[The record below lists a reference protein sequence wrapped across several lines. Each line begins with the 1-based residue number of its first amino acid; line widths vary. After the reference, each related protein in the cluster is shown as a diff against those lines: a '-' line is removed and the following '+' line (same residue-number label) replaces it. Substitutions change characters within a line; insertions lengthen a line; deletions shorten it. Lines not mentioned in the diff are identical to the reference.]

1 MPLMRSGEKRIPAGT
16 PDKYRLTDRVLNSKY
31 YTQSSRGDLREVG
44 ERVSKV
50 EARDISSVS
59 PWKLCMRCW
68 KSLESAEGEDKTLV
82 RFPDGRGEVQHMD
95 GTSTR
100 GYNYIHMTCPAP
112 TESDAEGA
120 GTLAP
125 NAFTGGDL
133 S

>member
-1 MPLMRSGEKRIPAGT
+1 MRSGYNTRLPAGT
-16 PDKYRLTDRVLNSKY
+16 PMVDKLTDRVLNSES
-31 YTQSSRGDLREVG
+31 YTQSSLEELEGVG
-44 ERVSKV
+44 ERVCKV

-68 KSLESAEGEDKTLV
+68 KSLESAEGEDKTLI